1 MDLKFCPFRSTN
13 EKTMYC
19 DPNCALFIQLPYTIN
34 SACVFVKIKESL
46 DLIQKTSNN
55 IKNSSEKT
63 ANNTSRL

>member
-19 DPNCALFIQLPYTIN
+19 DPDCALFIHSPYMTN

-46 DLIQKTSNN
+46 DLIQKTSKD
-55 IKNSSEKT
+55 IKNSSENT
-63 ANNTSRL
+63 AHNTSRL